1 MWKRVESIEELAG
14 LKTGTA
20 VRIYPSKIRDKRW
33 YTGVIGNTAEGTV
46 YGCFNGLEGGVP
58 YAERHGYECTW
69 RLYERNLIE
78 GRSLEKWLESTCTEH
93 VEYEPVWV
101 TGLAVF
107 DKDIAMFSVFD
118 KLQNE
123 VFNSMALR
131 SIMPPRI
138 SVDAQ
143 ANKESKMRTYNM
155 TELKKQ
161 ITEAAKKN
169 AAAEGNPDLAAKVK
183 EVAAKLADRFVKG
196 KCANGVAA
204 DNDETI
210 EISKP
215 QIPTA
220 QYDYAL
226 LELSLLSGD
235 TVASGDITFDA
246 LRLIQSAGNVTTAKM
261 RLVLGVSA

>member
-1 MWKRVESIEELAG
+1 
-14 LKTGTA
+14 
-20 VRIYPSKIRDKRW
+20 
-33 YTGVIGNTAEGTV
+33 
-46 YGCFNGLEGGVP
+46 
-58 YAERHGYECTW
+58 
-69 RLYERNLIE
+69 
-78 GRSLEKWLESTCTEH
+78 
-93 VEYEPVWV
+93 
-101 TGLAVF
+101 
-107 DKDIAMFSVFD
+107 
-118 KLQNE
+118 
-123 VFNSMALR
+123 
-131 SIMPPRI
+131 MPPSI

-183 EVAAKLADRFVKG
+183 EVAAKLADRFVAG

-210 EISKP
+210 EVSKL

-220 QYDYAL
+220 QYDSAL
-226 LELSLLSGD
+226 IELSLLSGD
-235 TVASGDITFDA
+235 TVASGDIMFDA
-246 LRLIQSAGNVTTAKM
+246 LKLIQSAGNVTTAKM